1 MSRLNVIRTHGLCVS
16 AAVFYQLSYE
26 DPYIGKNWPALN
38 VRVFK
43 VQLVEHCSAIAEPS
57 VRIPLKSRNFFRVNL
72 HLLKLQLPLRRPHLP
87 LKFVFSHFTSS
98 SFKDIYLF
106 LLLISVPLPC
116 TPEKE
121 AQCCAFALL
130 QGTPQCVRALSKT
143 EH

>member
-1 MSRLNVIRTHGLCVS
+1 M
-16 AAVFYQLSYE
+16 FYPLSYE

-43 VQLVEHCSAIAEPS
+43 VQFLEHCSATAEPW
-57 VRIPLKSRNFFRVNL
+57 VRITLKSRNFFRVNL
-72 HLLKLQLPLRRPHLP
+72 QFLKLQLPLRRPHLR
-87 LKFVFSHFTSS
+87 LKFVFSQFTSS
-98 SFKDIYLF
+98 SFKDSYLF
-106 LLLISVPLPC
+106 LMLISVPLPC